1 MHLFGHQTK
10 GLGKKHLSPYW
21 LGFRRQQLIEVLAL
35 EIAIAMMP
43 VKSEED
49 CPFLP
54 YIQQKILIP
63 PNFVL
68 GADCCTQGWHV
79 L

>member
-1 MHLFGHQTK
+1 
-10 GLGKKHLSPYW
+10 
-21 LGFRRQQLIEVLAL
+21 VLAL
-35 EIAIAMMP
+35 GIAIAMMP
-43 VKSEED
+43 VKSEEAR
-49 CPFLP
+49 PFLP
-54 YIQQKILIP
+54 LYSAENINS

>member
-1 MHLFGHQTK
+1 
-10 GLGKKHLSPYW
+10 
-21 LGFRRQQLIEVLAL
+21 VLAL
-35 EIAIAMMP
+35 GIAIAMMP